1 MNSNNERGYITTAG
15 LDHKFLLQIATLFSM
30 LGYEDMLLGNTEIP
44 YTMWDNFLFI
54 RLYYLIFSNLREL
67 ISMRVEQ
74 RLLRL
79 EKLKHLNFTRIDY

>member
-44 YTMWDNFLFI
+44 YTM
-54 RLYYLIFSNLREL
+54 
-67 ISMRVEQ
+67 
-74 RLLRL
+74 
-79 EKLKHLNFTRIDY
+79 